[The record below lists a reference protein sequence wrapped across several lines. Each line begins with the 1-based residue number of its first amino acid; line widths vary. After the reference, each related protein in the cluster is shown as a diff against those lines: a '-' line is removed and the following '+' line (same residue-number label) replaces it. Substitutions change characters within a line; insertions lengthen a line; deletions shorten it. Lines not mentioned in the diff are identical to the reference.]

1 MTNHPPG
8 AGSFDSPC
16 GLAQDDS
23 AVERSDLGIAP
34 YAGGD
39 ALLQPSCGRS
49 TATDLSQ
56 RERRRAAEGDSSYDE
71 TGERSYLK
79 FRTPNPP

>member
-34 YAGGD
+34 YARDNALRQLARGRPTADTSLNEGGNG
-39 ALLQPSCGRS
+39 GRPMAVP
-49 TATDLSQ
+49 TAVA
-56 RERRRAAEGDSSYDE
+56 R
-71 TGERSYLK
+71 
-79 FRTPNPP
+79 N